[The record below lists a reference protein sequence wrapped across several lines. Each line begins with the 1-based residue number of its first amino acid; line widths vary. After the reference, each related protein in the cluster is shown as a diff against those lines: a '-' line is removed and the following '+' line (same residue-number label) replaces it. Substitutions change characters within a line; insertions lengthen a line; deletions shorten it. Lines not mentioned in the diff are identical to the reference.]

1 MPLTVE
7 RVSVKALKEVGILAI
22 PGGKPKRHIS
32 GYEFGSLR
40 EGRRHRGEK
49 TTLARASRLI
59 SG

>member
-1 MPLTVE
+1 MPLTIE
-7 RVSVKALKEVGILAI
+7 CVSVKALEEVGILTI

-40 EGRRHRGEK
+40 EVRRHRGTEA
-49 TTLARASRLI
+49 TVASVSKLI